1 MFCFSLCF
9 VLVLVELYFCLF
21 PELEHGGEDGE
32 DDSNGGEATSVGSA
46 LLKNAEE
53 GYGATGK

>member
-1 MFCFSLCF
+1 M
-9 VLVLVELYFCLF
+9 LVLVELYFCLF

-32 DDSNGGEATSVGSA
+32 DDSNCGEAPSVGSA

-53 GYGATGK
+53 GYGTTGK